1 MARTRTEAKKT
12 AILSAAQR
20 AFATRDF
27 HEVLTDDIAA
37 NAGIG
42 KATLYR
48 YFGTKEDLYFAA
60 LVEAF
65 GDLDRVLESALPGE
79 PSPEARLAVIARE
92 VLRIFW
98 NRRAFYTLRHPDA
111 RRFGSQDRTLQL
123 RREKV
128 VRTIEETL
136 KAGIERGDFHLRDA
150 RGGAEL
156 FMGMV
161 RATLFYRRDAGSPSE
176 LAKEIVAVF
185 LHGVARTA
193 SVDAQ

>member
-1 MARTRTEAKKT
+1 MARTMTEAKKT
-12 AILSAAQR
+12 AILSAAQK

-60 LVEAF
+60 LVGAF
-65 GDLDRVLESALPGE
+65 GELDRVLESALPRE

-111 RRFGSQDRTLQL
+111 RSFGSQERTLQL

-128 VRTIEETL
+128 VRSIEQTL
-136 KAGIERGDFHLRDA
+136 RAGIQRGAFHFTDA

-161 RATLFYRRDAGSPSE
+161 RATLFYRRDAGSPGE
-176 LAKEIVAVF
+176 LAKDIVAVF
-185 LHGVARTA
+185 LHGVSRAAPVGVR
-193 SVDAQ
+193 